1 MRVLIPRAYQLF
13 SSVGKSR
20 GAATS
25 DHVKNIVATT
35 EGIQEIISLRT
46 RARGGAIDCKTIDLS
61 EEGVAD
67 AGDRAR
73 STRLSKRQDPPSRNR
88 KGSRTTR
95 TSIRSPQDRR
105 DDQENKRPHV
115 ERVTPAVYARRKFAP
130 PYWTTTRGAL
140 TLPIAMRPPS
150 EVNERRPLG
159 PWPTMQLPDKQQVA
173 GWEGGMEK
181 NRNQIGFG

>member
-1 MRVLIPRAYQLF
+1 MYPVYVRVLIPRARQLF

-25 DHVKNIVATT
+25 NHVKNIVATT

-46 RARGGAIDCKTIDLS
+46 RARGGAIDCKTIVLS
-61 EEGVAD
+61 KEGVAD

-130 PYWTTTRGAL
+130 PL
-140 TLPIAMRPPS
+140 LDD
-150 EVNERRPLG
+150 
-159 PWPTMQLPDKQQVA
+159 DK
-173 GWEGGMEK
+173 GSS
-181 NRNQIGFG
+181 